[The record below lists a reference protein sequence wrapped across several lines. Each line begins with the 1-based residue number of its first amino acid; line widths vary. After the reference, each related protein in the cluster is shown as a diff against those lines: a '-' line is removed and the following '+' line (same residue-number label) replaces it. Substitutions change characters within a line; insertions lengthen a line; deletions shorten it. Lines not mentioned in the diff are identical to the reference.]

1 MASGYRIG
9 QRGSITWHPSENS
22 AFSAAQ
28 LPAHILF
35 IHSGHTIAP
44 KPLPWKFWS
53 YCWAWRQSGG
63 LVAKSCPTLATPWTE
78 EPGSLRSMGF
88 SRLEYWSRS
97 PFPSP
102 RGRRKWQ
109 RDLVLNPV
117 GQFLHLSEPHFPL
130 LWNGSHKVPIFT
142 MLLGGFWNE
151 IVFVK
156 GLCTM
161 PD

>member
-9 QRGSITWHPSENS
+9 QHGSITWHPSENS

-78 EPGSLRSMGF
+78 EPGRFPVHGVPRVGHNLVTKPRYSILDVLWKDKGRHCIGKIDWGEGAISRTLRWLREVM
-88 SRLEYWSRS
+88 
-97 PFPSP
+97 
-102 RGRRKWQ
+102 
-109 RDLVLNPV
+109 VVV
-117 GQFLHLSEPHFPL
+117 GKRM
-130 LWNGSHKVPIFT
+130 NK
-142 MLLGGFWNE
+142 
-151 IVFVK
+151 
-156 GLCTM
+156 LCEGKENC
-161 PD
+161 